1 MMERNISCVL
11 FEPNSSDDYTP
22 VFADVNGYA
31 MSVVSSRRRPA
42 NMRPPMLPLDAGAA
56 PSSLA
61 ERPRLLS
68 SSWSMCPAPRKWPP
82 ALLSST
88 PSSPC
93 SPHAAFRSTAPP
105 SPPCSPRPPL
115 PTRMGPCCSSMWCSS
130 CSARPALACR
140 SAGAVNPLS
149 APAPQLRDLLLR
161 RRRCRPEPCP
171 HASLPRPS
179 SAASSHTSAARPAAE
194 PSFCGLSEGRPLVP
208 TRSCCVMQSSLPHKA
223 PASLR
228 TRAFSIPHS
237 TCPSP
242 SARALLCLQRR

>member
-1 MMERNISCVL
+1 MCNPDLDGGGRDQTSSGTISGGLVSIDDNPAASL
-11 FEPNSSDDYTP
+11 IGLLPFGDAIAKLVADLEDLDSSI
-22 VFADVNGYA
+22 A
-31 MSVVSSRRRPA
+31 
-42 NMRPPMLPLDAGAA
+42 
-56 PSSLA
+56 
-61 ERPRLLS
+61 
-68 SSWSMCPAPRKWPP
+68 
-82 ALLSST
+82 
-88 PSSPC
+88 SSP
-93 SPHAAFRSTAPP
+93 AAQRAGSLSLDFTRRKAPIFIRWARP
-105 SPPCSPRPPL
+105 SV
-115 PTRMGPCCSSMWCSS
+115 WCSS

-161 RRRCRPEPCP
+161 RRRCRPVPCP

-228 TRAFSIPHS
+228 TRACSIPHS

-242 SARALLCLQRR
+242 SARALLYLPRR